1 MRHERHYSVQEAN
14 ALREWVAARVLR
26 IRRALD
32 RLHAERA
39 RDALALAAA
48 EQGGGSPGRE
58 VASDVLHLHVIAREL
73 QAADVVVR
81 DLRTGL
87 VDFPAVREGR
97 EVYLCWMA
105 GEPEVA
111 HWHELDAGAAGRRP
125 L

>member
-1 MRHERHYSVQEAN
+1 
-14 ALREWVAARVLR
+14 
-26 IRRALD
+26 
-32 RLHAERA
+32 
-39 RDALALAAA
+39 
-48 EQGGGSPGRE
+48 
-58 VASDVLHLHVIAREL
+58 VLHLHVIAREL